1 MTPGRLEAMR
11 NSTAPEYGSAG
22 ARLSPSGRSQV
33 GGMAGSN
40 LTFRVMEDLGVAIVT
55 GRYSQDNPFPIEAVL
70 CEKFGVSRSVLR
82 EAVKMLTAKG
92 LLGARPRHGTWVRPE
107 QSWNFLDPDVLRW
120 LLERKLSFQLLTEF
134 TQMRLAVEPYA
145 AAMAAQ
151 IAGRTEVAA
160 ITGAIKRMVAAEHG
174 DDDPL
179 TSDIAFHVAVMRA
192 SGNRFYAQL
201 CDMIDTAARFSIRA
215 TNFFKGVAQASAA
228 DHKKVADAIV
238 IGDAAGAESAMQFLM
253 QEALDLIAF
262 ARSQTTQPPIIAAR
276 GIENQLPAE

>member
-1 MTPGRLEAMR
+1 MR
-11 NSTAPEYGSAG
+11 NSSAQSS
-22 ARLSPSGRSQV
+22 ASGVQPALA

-55 GRYSQDNPFPIEAVL
+55 GRYSEENPFPIEAVL
-70 CEKFGVSRSVLR
+70 CEQYNVSRSVLR

-92 LLGARPRHGTWVRPE
+92 LIAARPRHGTWVQPE
-107 QSWNFLDPDVLRW
+107 KAWNFLDPDVLRW
-120 LLERKLSFQLLTEF
+120 LLERKLSFQLLAEF
-134 TQMRLAVEPYA
+134 TQMRMAVEPVA
-145 AAMAAQ
+145 AAMAA
-151 IAGRTEVAA
+151 EVANRNDIAA
-160 ITGAIKRMVAAEHG
+160 IINAIDRMVAAEHG

-215 TNFFKGVAQASAA
+215 TNYFKGVAQASAA

-238 IGDAAGAESAMQFLM
+238 NGDAEAASAAMRFLM
-253 QEALDLIAF
+253 QEALDLIAY
-262 ARSQTTQPPIIAAR
+262 AKTQTAKPVLPTH
-276 GIENQLPAE
+276 GIESQIPAA

>member
-1 MTPGRLEAMR
+1 MRSNTQSTGAMGAQSTP
-11 NSTAPEYGSAG
+11 AG
-22 ARLSPSGRSQV
+22 GA
-33 GGMAGSN
+33 N

-55 GRYSQDNPFPIEAVL
+55 GRYSEDNPFPIEAML
-70 CEKFGVSRSVLR
+70 CEQYGVSRSVLR

-92 LLGARPRHGTWVRPE
+92 LLGARPRHGTWVQPE
-107 QSWNFLDPDVLRW
+107 HGWNFLDPDVLRW
-120 LLERKLSFQLLTEF
+120 LLERKLSFQLLAEF
-134 TQMRLAVEPYA
+134 TQMRMAVEPVA
-145 AAMAAQ
+145 AAMAATA
-151 IAGRTEVAA
+151 AGRDEIASIMSA
-160 ITGAIKRMVAAEHG
+160 INRMIAAENG

-215 TNFFKGVAQASAA
+215 TNYFKGVAQASAA

-238 IGDAAGAESAMQFLM
+238 IGDAKAAETAMRFLM

-262 ARSQTTQPPIIAAR
+262 AKTQTAKPVIPARS
-276 GIENQLPAE
+276 IENQIPAE

>member
-1 MTPGRLEAMR
+1 MR
-11 NSTAPEYGSAG
+11 NSSAQSSAIG
-22 ARLSPSGRSQV
+22 VQPTSV

-55 GRYSQDNPFPIEAVL
+55 GRYSEENPFPIEAVL
-70 CEKFGVSRSVLR
+70 CEQYKVSRSVLR

-92 LLGARPRHGTWVRPE
+92 LIAARPRHGTWVQPE
-107 QSWNFLDPDVLRW
+107 RAWNFLDPDVLRW
-120 LLERKLSFQLLTEF
+120 LLERKLSFQLLAEF
-134 TQMRLAVEPYA
+134 TQMRMAVEPVA
-145 AAMAAQ
+145 AAMAA
-151 IAGRTEVAA
+151 EVASRSDIAA
-160 ITGAIKRMVAAEHG
+160 ITNAINRMIAAEHG

-215 TNFFKGVAQASAA
+215 TNYFKGVEQASAA

-238 IGDAAGAESAMQFLM
+238 NGDADAASAAMRFLM
-253 QEALDLIAF
+253 QEALDLIAY
-262 ARSQTTQPPIIAAR
+262 AETQTAKPVLPTH
-276 GIENQLPAE
+276 GIENQIPAE

>member
-1 MTPGRLEAMR
+1 MR
-11 NSTAPEYGSAG
+11 HNATQGSGSMAAQAAPAG
-22 ARLSPSGRSQV
+22 GT
-33 GGMAGSN
+33 N
-40 LTFRVMEDLGVAIVT
+40 LTFRVMEDLGIAIVT
-55 GRYSQDNPFPIEAVL
+55 GRYSENNPFPIEAAL
-70 CEKFGVSRSVLR
+70 CEQYGVSRSVLR

-92 LLGARPRHGTWVRPE
+92 LLSARPRHGTWVQPE
-107 QSWNFLDPDVLRW
+107 ETWNFLDPDVLRW

-134 TQMRLAVEPYA
+134 TQMRMAVEPFA
-145 AAMAAQ
+145 AAMAAKTASRED
-151 IAGRTEVAA
+151 IATMQSA
-160 ITGAIKRMVAAEHG
+160 IHRMMAAEHG

-215 TNFFKGVAQASAA
+215 TNYFKGVAQASAA

-238 IGDAAGAESAMQFLM
+238 AGDIKAAEESMRFLM

-262 ARSQTTQPPIIAAR
+262 AKTQTAKPVIPAR
-276 GIENQLPAE
+276 AIENQLPAE

>member
-1 MTPGRLEAMR
+1 MR
-11 NSTAPEYGSAG
+11 NSSAQSSATG
-22 ARLSPSGRSQV
+22 VQPTSV

-55 GRYSQDNPFPIEAVL
+55 GRYSEENPFPIEAVL
-70 CEKFGVSRSVLR
+70 CGQYNVSRSVLR

-92 LLGARPRHGTWVRPE
+92 LIAARPRHGTWVQPE
-107 QSWNFLDPDVLRW
+107 RAWNFLDPDVLRW
-120 LLERKLSFQLLTEF
+120 LLERKLSFQLLAEF
-134 TQMRLAVEPYA
+134 TQMRMAVEPVA
-145 AAMAAQ
+145 AAMAA
-151 IAGRTEVAA
+151 EVANRSDIATITNA
-160 ITGAIKRMVAAEHG
+160 INRMIAAEHG

-215 TNFFKGVAQASAA
+215 TNYFKGVEQASAA

-238 IGDAAGAESAMQFLM
+238 NGDADAASAAMRFLM
-253 QEALDLIAF
+253 QEALDLIAY
-262 ARSQTTQPPIIAAR
+262 AKTQTAKPVLPTH
-276 GIENQLPAE
+276 GIESQIPAE

>member
-1 MTPGRLEAMR
+1 MRNTSTSGTAMR
-11 NSTAPEYGSAG
+11 GAQSAP
-22 ARLSPSGRSQV
+22 V

-55 GRYSQDNPFPIEAVL
+55 GHYSEDNPFPIEAVL
-70 CEKFGVSRSVLR
+70 CETYGVSRSVLR

-92 LLGARPRHGTWVRPE
+92 LLNARPRHGTWV
-107 QSWNFLDPDVLRW
+107 QSERHWNFLDPDVLRW

-145 AAMAAQ
+145 AAMAARS
-151 IAGRTEVAA
+151 AGRAEVTA
-160 ITGAIKRMVAAEHG
+160 IMSAINRMVAAENG

-201 CDMIDTAARFSIRA
+201 CDMIDTAARISIRA
-215 TNFFKGVAQASAA
+215 TNAFKGVAQASAA

-238 IGDAAGAESAMQFLM
+238 LGDAEAAEAAMLFLM
-253 QEALDLIAF
+253 QEALDLIAS
-262 ARSQTTQPPIIAAR
+262 AKTQITRLPVTATR
-276 GIENQLPAE
+276 GIENQIPAE

>member
-1 MTPGRLEAMR
+1 MR
-11 NSTAPEYGSAG
+11 NSMTQSAG
-22 ARLSPSGRSQV
+22 SMGAQSVPV

-55 GRYSQDNPFPIEAVL
+55 GHYSEANPFPIEAVL
-70 CEKFGVSRSVLR
+70 CGKYGVSRSVLR

-92 LLGARPRHGTWVRPE
+92 LLSARPRHGTWV
-107 QSWNFLDPDVLRW
+107 QSERNWNFLDPDVLRW

-145 AAMAAQ
+145 AAMAARS
-151 IAGRTEVAA
+151 AGRTEVATIMSA
-160 ITGAIKRMVAAEHG
+160 INRMVAAEHG

-201 CDMIDTAARFSIRA
+201 CDMINTAARFSIRA

-238 IGDAAGAESAMQFLM
+238 LGDAEAAEAAMLFLM

-262 ARSQTTQPPIIAAR
+262 AKTQTTRPPIIAAH

>member
-1 MTPGRLEAMR
+1 MR
-11 NSTAPEYGSAG
+11 NTHPVSGTIGAQATPAG
-22 ARLSPSGRSQV
+22 GA
-33 GGMAGSN
+33 N

-55 GRYSQDNPFPIEAVL
+55 GRYSEDNPFPIEATL
-70 CEKFGVSRSVLR
+70 CEQYRVSRSVLR

-92 LLGARPRHGTWVRPE
+92 LLSARPRHGTWVQPE
-107 QSWNFLDPDVLRW
+107 RSWNFLDPDVLRW

-134 TQMRLAVEPYA
+134 TQMRMAVEPEA
-145 AAMAAQ
+145 AAMAASA
-151 IAGRTEVAA
+151 AGRDDIATIMTA
-160 ITGAIKRMVAAEHG
+160 INRMMAAENG

-215 TNFFKGVAQASAA
+215 TNYFKGVAQASAA

-238 IGDAAGAESAMQFLM
+238 VGDAKAAEEAMRFLM

-262 ARSQTTQPPIIAAR
+262 ANSQTAKPLIPAR
-276 GIENQLPAE
+276 GIENQIPAE